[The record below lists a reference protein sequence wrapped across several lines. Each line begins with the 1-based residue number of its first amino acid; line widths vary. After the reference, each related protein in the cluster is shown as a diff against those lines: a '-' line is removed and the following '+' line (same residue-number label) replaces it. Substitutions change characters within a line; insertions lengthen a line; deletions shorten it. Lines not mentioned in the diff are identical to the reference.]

1 MWNGNRKEAGGAGEA
16 EALKQLQARGLKLVL
31 RNHRCRMGEIDLVML
46 DGNTLTLIE
55 VRYRAD
61 DSFGGAAAS
70 VTARKQRRLI
80 AAARHLLATRSDLRR
95 YPARFDVVAL
105 SPDTA
110 GKLQFD
116 WIKGAFNADG
126 S

>member
-1 MWNGNRKEAGGAGEA
+1 MWYGNRKDAGGAGEA
-16 EALKQLQARGLKLVL
+16 AALKRLQAHGLKLVL
-31 RNHRCRMGEIDLVML
+31 RNHRCRRGEIDLVML
-46 DGNTLTLIE
+46 DGNTLVLIE

-70 VTARKQRRLI
+70 VTMRKQRRLI

-95 YPARFDVVAL
+95 YRARFDVVAL
-105 SPDTA
+105 SPGTVGD
-110 GKLQFD
+110 LQFE
-116 WIKGAFNADG
+116 WIKNAFSADG